1 VHTALILAIGLFIGV
16 LVGLLGIGGG
26 ILVVPALVHLVG
38 MDQHLAQ
45 GTSLFILLPPLGLGA
60 VVVYW
65 KKGLVDLPAGITC
78 ALGFLLG
85 GYLGGLFAIGLPS
98 NVLRSLFGLFMIV
111 SAVMLWRQTKP
122 AHASRKPHA

>member
-1 VHTALILAIGLFIGV
+1 MHTALILAIGLFIGV

-45 GTSLFILLPPLGLGA
+45 GTSLFILLFPLGLGA
-60 VVVYW
+60 AFVYW
-65 KKGLVDLPAGITC
+65 KKGLVDVQAGIVC
-78 ALGFLLG
+78 ALGFLVG
-85 GYLGGLFAIGLPS
+85 GYFGGLLAVGIPS
-98 NVLRSLFGLFMIV
+98 NVLRSLFGLFMIF

-122 AHASRKPHA
+122 ANASGKPNG